1 MSNDWIVEMKDIEKS
16 FNRIPVLK
24 KVSLQVKKGE
34 IHALL
39 GENGAGKS
47 TLMNILGGV
56 HLADKGFITV
66 DGEKVAITTPKVS
79 QQLGISFIHQEL
91 NVVGDLRIYE
101 NMFLGSELRNKLG
114 ILKVEEMCRQTE
126 DILANLGVR
135 LDPKEYVRN
144 LDTSYKQLIE
154 IARALLHRSRII
166 IMDEPTTALAEHEVE
181 RLFNFMTKLRETGVS
196 IIYISH
202 KLKEIKA
209 ICDRYTVLRD
219 GEWVATGSLKET
231 ELDQITNMMVGR
243 SVSEERFVQEHSF
256 GDTILEVKDL
266 GCEGE
271 FRDINFGVR
280 KGEIVG
286 FTGLAG
292 DGRTELIETL
302 FGYRRK
308 STGEIKVNGKQVKIN
323 HPKHALKAGLGLV
336 PKDRKENAIIKDLNV
351 IHNLTLSSMSHFEQ
365 AGFIQEKRE
374 KSRFSYYRDKLNIK
388 LHDPTVSIDKLSGGN
403 QQKVVIA
410 KWLEVGPDVLIFDNP
425 TQGIDVGAKREVYQH
440 IIDLA
445 AEGKAI
451 IILSSEAPE
460 IMKVC
465 HYIHVMY
472 QGEITASINGDK
484 ATEDLIMSY
493 ATGSKREGGK
503 GGKYRNAATAKQ

>member
-1 MSNDWIVEMKDIEKS
+1 MSNDWIVEMNDIDKA
-16 FNRIPVLK
+16 FNRVSVLK
-24 KVSLQVKKGE
+24 KVSLRVKKGE

-56 HLADKGFITV
+56 HSADKGSILV
-66 DGEKVAITTPKVS
+66 DGEEVVFSTPKAS
-79 QQLGISFIHQEL
+79 QELGIRFIHQEL

-101 NMFLGSELRNKLG
+101 NMFLGSELRNKFG
-114 ILKVEEMCRQTE
+114 IIKEEEMCQQTE
-126 DILANLGVR
+126 DILGKLSVSLNPR
-135 LDPKEYVRN
+135 EYVRN

-154 IARALLHRSRII
+154 IAKALLHKSRII

-181 RLFNFMTKLRETGVS
+181 RLFTFMRKLRQTGVS

-202 KLKEIKA
+202 KLKEIEA
-209 ICDRYTVLRD
+209 ICDSYTVLRD
-219 GEWVATGSLKET
+219 GEWVGTGSVKDT
-231 ELDQITNMMVGR
+231 ALDQITNMMVGK
-243 SVSEERFVQEHSF
+243 SVSEERFVQSHSF
-256 GDTILEVKDL
+256 GDVVLEVKQL
-266 GCEGE
+266 SCEGL
-271 FRDINFGVR
+271 FHDINFTVR
-280 KGEIVG
+280 KGEIIG

-292 DGRTELIETL
+292 DGRTEIIETL
-302 FGYRRK
+302 FGYRK
-308 STGEIKVNGKQVKIN
+308 HSNGVVKVNGRKVNIN

-336 PKDRKENAIIKDLNV
+336 PKNRKENAIIKDLNV
-351 IHNLTLSSMSHFEQ
+351 IHNLTLSSMGHFEKG
-365 AGFIQEKRE
+365 GFIQEKRE
-374 KSRFSYYRDKLNIK
+374 KSRFSYYKEKLNIK
-388 LHDPTVSIDKLSGGN
+388 VHNPTVTIDKLSGGN

-460 IMKVC
+460 VMKVC
-465 HYIHVMY
+465 HYIHVLY
-472 QGEITASINGDK
+472 QGEMIAGIHGEDAS
-484 ATEDLIMSY
+484 EDMIMGY
-493 ATGSKREGGK
+493 ATGSKREVGEGGK
-503 GGKYRNAATAKQ
+503 HRNATTAKS

>member
-1 MSNDWIVEMKDIEKS
+1 MSNEWIVQMKNIEKS
-16 FNRIPVLK
+16 FNRVPVLK
-24 KVSLQVKKGE
+24 KVSLQVDKGE

-47 TLMNILGGV
+47 TLMNILGGI
-56 HLADKGFITV
+56 HQADAGSIAI
-66 DGEKVAITTPKVS
+66 DGEEVTMTTPKVS
-79 QQLGISFIHQEL
+79 QELGISFIHQEL

-101 NMFLGSELRNKLG
+101 NMFLGSELRNKFG
-114 ILKVEEMCRQTE
+114 FVKEDEMCRQTE
-126 DILANLGVR
+126 DILAKLGVTLNPR
-135 LDPKEYVRN
+135 GYVRD

-154 IARALLHRSRII
+154 ISRALLHRSRLI

-181 RLFNFMTKLRETGVS
+181 RLFNFMAKLRETGVS

-202 KLKEIKA
+202 KLKEIEA

-219 GEWVATGSLKET
+219 GEWVGTGSLEGT

-243 SVSEERFVQEHSF
+243 SVSEERFVQDHAF
-256 GDTILEVKDL
+256 GETVLEVKDL
-266 GCEGE
+266 SCEGA
-271 FRDINFGVR
+271 FSPVNFSVR
-280 KGEIVG
+280 KGQVIG
-286 FTGLAG
+286 FTGLEG

-302 FGYRRK
+302 FGYRKK
-308 STGEIKVNGKQVKIN
+308 STGSIKINGKSVKIK

-351 IHNLTLSSMSHFEQ
+351 IHNLTLSSMGHFEKT
-365 AGFIQEKRE
+365 GFIQEKRE
-374 KSRFSYYRDKLNIK
+374 KSRFSFYRDKLNIK
-388 LHDPTVSIDKLSGGN
+388 LHNPTVTIDKLSGGN

-445 AEGKAI
+445 KEGKAI

-472 QGEITASINGDK
+472 QGEITAGINGED

-493 ATGSKREGGK
+493 ATGSKREVGE
-503 GGKYRNAATAKQ
+503 GGKYRNAAKAKQ